1 MAFSPSYQDIGSAV
15 FGGMGSASA
24 GKVQDASSQVQK
36 NLINRQY
43 GRDKMSRQNT
53 RNRIDLSRNAEQAY
67 RALPGAYNQRGM
79 IDSGSF
85 VRGGRETAANVYRAQ
100 NRINEDFGQSI
111 MDSWLQDSLDMGNLS
126 ELRQGLASQDYQNL
140 VASLYG
146 DQMRGA

>member
-15 FGGMGSASA
+15 FGGIGSPSA

-36 NLINRQY
+36 NLIGRQY
-43 GRDKMSRQNT
+43 GRDKMLRQNT
-53 RNRIDLSRNAEQAY
+53 RNRIDLSRNEDQAF
-67 RALPGAYNQRGM
+67 RALPGMYNQRGM

>member
-15 FGGMGSASA
+15 FGGMGSTSAADVQNAST
-24 GKVQDASSQVQK
+24 QVQK

-53 RNRIDLSRNAEQAY
+53 RNRIDLNRNAEQAY
-67 RALPGAYNQRGM
+67 RALPGMYNQRGM

-85 VRGGRETAANVYRAQ
+85 VRGGRETAANVLRGQ
-100 NRINEDFGQSI
+100 NRMNEDYTQSI

>member
-24 GKVQDASSQVQK
+24 GEVQNASTQVQK

-53 RNRIDLSRNAEQAY
+53 RNRIDLSRNSEQAY
-67 RALPGAYNQRGM
+67 RALPGMYNQRGM

-85 VRGGRETAANVYRAQ
+85 VRGGRETAANVLRSQ
-100 NRINEDFGQSI
+100 NRLGEDYGQSI
-111 MDSWLQDSLDMGNLS
+111 MDSWLQDSLDLGNLS
-126 ELRQGLASQDYQNL
+126 ELREGLASEDYQAL
-140 VASLYG
+140 VAGMYG
-146 DQMRGA
+146 DQMRNV

>member
-15 FGGMGSASA
+15 FGGIGSPSA

-36 NLINRQY
+36 NLIGRQY
-43 GRDKMSRQNT
+43 GRDKMLRQNT
-53 RNRIDLSRNAEQAY
+53 RNRIDLSRNSEQAY
-67 RALPGAYNQRGM
+67 RALPGMYNQRGM

-85 VRGGRETAANVYRAQ
+85 VRGGREMSANVLRSK
-100 NRINEDFGQSI
+100 NRMNEDYTQSI

-126 ELRQGLASQDYQNL
+126 GLRQGLASEDYQNL

>member
-43 GRDKMSRQNT
+43 GRDKLSRQKT

-140 VASLYG
+140 VAGLDG

>member
-15 FGGMGSASA
+15 FGGMGSTSAADVQSAST
-24 GKVQDASSQVQK
+24 QVQK

-67 RALPGAYNQRGM
+67 RALPGMYNQRGM

-85 VRGGRETAANVYRAQ
+85 VRGGRETAANVLRGK
-100 NRINEDFGQSI
+100 NRMNEDYTQSI